1 MKKKLFLMV
10 VMTFLFVLALAFA
23 VSAEAESVHNANTVD
38 YRATVTL
45 NDGAVLPLYDTN
57 HNALIWYIDGKDEN
71 GKTIYSSVCADD
83 SSRVTWKAESWDEV
97 QSWDALLEDGK
108 TSIKSKIVVINLMDD
123 DVIRNTGNAIFL
135 NKPMDNFKRL
145 FEGMKNLE
153 YCYLRLDTKAIN
165 THSFSGCSKLK
176 YINLED
182 LTQLKRMAHS
192 SQFSGCTSLFDGQVL
207 DLTRTQL
214 YEFEGSSTFSG
225 VPFKGVKFPETMAKV
240 GSGTTF
246 NNCTKLEFVS
256 IGNKARFYGTPFSGC
271 TSFKAIYYVGTLD
284 ELTASIGS
292 SVISAT
298 TKSYAE
304 YRALPDKSGVYAV
317 YNYSRCEAFSNG
329 VHGEATVK
337 NDCVA
342 ICNVC
347 GTYIVNHVDGN
358 TSVVINYSNYSLSGE
373 KVTACQREG
382 CGYTEISEMPAL
394 FTNLGFSA
402 AEYPGGGMSIGFKV
416 DKKAIEKYEE
426 ITGETVNYGV
436 FASLAEKIGANDI
449 FGADGKALA
458 GVIVADITNTGFDIF
473 NLKIVGITDEQD
485 DIDLAMGAYVG
496 TTKDGKTEYA
506 YLQGGTPETGA
517 KYFFA
522 SYTDVKAIVDA
533 KNGVSAQ

>member
-45 NDGAVLPLYDTN
+45 NDGVVLPLYDTN

-123 DVIRNTGNAIFL
+123 DVVRNTGAANYL

-165 THSFSGCSKLK
+165 TNSFSGCSKLK

-182 LTQLKRMAHS
+182 LTQLKRMAQS

-271 TSFKAIYYVGTLD
+271 TSLKAIYYVGTLD

-337 NDCVA
+337 NDCVD

-373 KVTACQREG
+373 KVTACQCEG

-402 AEYPGGGMSIGFKV
+402 SEHDGAQFSVNYRVNE
-416 DKKAIEKYEE
+416 KAISEYER
-426 ITGETVNYGV
+426 ITGEKVNYGV
-436 FASLAEKIGANDI
+436 FAVTKENIEKNDI
-449 FGADGKALA
+449 FDADGKALA
-458 GVIVADITNTGFDIF
+458 GVIAADITGTGFNLF
-473 NLKIVGITDEQD
+473 SLKITGFTEAQKE
-485 DIDLAMGAYVG
+485 LPFAMGAFVG
-496 TTKDGKTEYA
+496 TEKDGATEYS
-506 YLQGGTPETGA
+506 YLQIAAPAEGE
-517 KYFFA
+517 KYYFA
-522 SYTDVKAIVDA
+522 TYNEVVALAPSDDENV
-533 KNGVSAQ
+533 

>member
-10 VMTFLFVLALAFA
+10 VMTFLFVWALAFA

-45 NDGAVLPLYDTN
+45 NDGVVLPLYDTN

-123 DVIRNTGNAIFL
+123 DVIRNTGNANFL

-153 YCYLRLDTKAIN
+153 YCYLRLDTRAIN
-165 THSFSGCSKLK
+165 TNSFSGCSKLK

-182 LTQLKRMAHS
+182 LTQLKRMAQN

-271 TSFKAIYYVGTLD
+271 TSLKAIYYVGTLD

-304 YRALPDKSGVYAV
+304 YRSLPDKSGVYAV

-337 NDCVA
+337 NDCVD

-373 KVTACQREG
+373 KVTACQCEG
-382 CGYTEISEMPAL
+382 CTYLATEEMPAL
-394 FTNLGFSA
+394 FICLGYSA
-402 AEYPGGGMSIGFKV
+402 PENGKGGIAIG
-416 DKKAIEKYEE
+416 Y
-426 ITGETVNYGV
+426 TVNNEAIKEYTEATGKTVSYGMFV
-436 FASLAEKIGANDI
+436 VLKDRLGDNDV
-449 FGADGKALA
+449 FGADGTLA
-458 GVIVADITNTGFDIF
+458 DGVINIEIANHDYSWLE
-473 NLKIVGITDEQD
+473 LKIVGFTDEQKD
-485 DIDLAMGAYVG
+485 TKLAMGAYVAV
-496 TTKDGKTEYA
+496 TDGETTEYS
-506 YLQGGTPETGA
+506 YMQSGTPNENE
-517 KYFFA
+517 KYCFV
-522 SYTDVKAIVDA
+522 SYNDIVGTPSSDEE
-533 KNGVSAQ
+533 VAQ

>member
-45 NDGAVLPLYDTN
+45 NDGVVLPLYDTN

-123 DVIRNTGNAIFL
+123 DVIRNTGNAKFL

-153 YCYLRLDTKAIN
+153 YCYLRLDTRAIN

-182 LTQLKRMAHS
+182 LTQLKRMAQS

-271 TSFKAIYYVGTLD
+271 TSLKAIYYVGTLD

-292 SVISAT
+292 SVIPAT

-337 NDCVA
+337 NDCVD

-373 KVTACQREG
+373 KVTACQCEG
-382 CGYTEISEMPAL
+382 CTYKVTEEAPAIFTCLGYSAPENGTGGIAIGYTVNNEAIK
-394 FTNLGFSA
+394 
-402 AEYPGGGMSIGFKV
+402 EYTE
-416 DKKAIEKYEE
+416 A
-426 ITGETVNYGV
+426 TGKTLKYGV
-436 FASLAEKIGANDI
+436 FAVLQDRLGDKDVFSEDGTVAE
-449 FGADGKALA
+449 
-458 GVIVADITNTGFDIF
+458 GVINAEITNYEFVAF
-473 NLKIVGITDEQD
+473 ELKIVGFTDAQKD
-485 DIDLAMGAYVG
+485 TKLAMGAYVAVTNG
-496 TTKDGKTEYA
+496 EITEYS
-506 YLQGGTPETGA
+506 YMQGGEPNENEKYCFVSYNDIVGNPSSDKET
-517 KYFFA
+517 
-522 SYTDVKAIVDA
+522 
-533 KNGVSAQ
+533 AQ